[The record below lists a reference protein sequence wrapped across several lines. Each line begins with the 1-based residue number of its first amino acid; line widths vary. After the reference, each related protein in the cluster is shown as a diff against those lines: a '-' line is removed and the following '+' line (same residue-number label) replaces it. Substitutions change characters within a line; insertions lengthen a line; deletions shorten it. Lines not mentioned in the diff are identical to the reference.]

1 MKCQAMKSRARKL
14 FSGFTLM
21 ELLIAIAIVAILA
34 AVAVPTYIHYTRKA
48 YYAEVI
54 MAGDRLKPAVS
65 ACLDERGGTLADCD
79 GGAYGIPADIAAG
92 GGVGQVDSVIVADGV
107 ITVTPADANGV
118 AAADTYVLTPTY
130 SATAGIS
137 WAVSGGGCT
146 AGFVSC

>member
-65 ACLDERGGTLADCD
+65 ACLDER
-79 GGAYGIPADIAAG
+79 
-92 GGVGQVDSVIVADGV
+92 
-107 ITVTPADANGV
+107 
-118 AAADTYVLTPTY
+118 
-130 SATAGIS
+130 
-137 WAVSGGGCT
+137 
-146 AGFVSC
+146 